1 MALLHFDT
9 PGPSRL
15 AGNDA
20 TRSRDQMQLRV
31 TEQERLLR
39 KENSTQTIP
48 LETTSW
54 LASASMEFPRSR
66 CPGCGAELAAGAL
79 PYRGYYNTS
88 AECWSEYTHVLAVE
102 YQDTALF
109 AQVHQLTVDAYAVQH
124 AGGPH
129 PDKSVAVH
137 LVGLYLVLERDFK
150 PFDVPPR
157 LQALSAAVANWQ
169 HFEVPKRRAVLTAH
183 DLAKAGS
190 TQEHATRVR
199 EWADQIWTMWGAHH
213 PAIAALAENCFAIS
227 ERQASNSR

>member
-1 MALLHFDT
+1 
-9 PGPSRL
+9 
-15 AGNDA
+15 
-20 TRSRDQMQLRV
+20 MQLRV
-31 TEQERLLR
+31 AGRARFPSE
-39 KENSTQTIP
+39 ENSAQTIP
-48 LETTSW
+48 LETTTW
-54 LASASMEFPRSR
+54 LASADMESPRSR

-79 PYRGYYNTS
+79 PYRGYYHTS

-150 PFDVPPR
+150 SFDVPPR
-157 LQALSAAVANWQ
+157 LQALASVVTKWP
-169 HFEVPKRRAVLTAH
+169 HFEVPKCRALLTAH

-190 TQEHATRVR
+190 PREHATRVR
-199 EWADQIWTMWGAHH
+199 EWAEQIWSMWSAHH
-213 PAIAALAENCFAIS
+213 PAIASLAKNCFAIS
-227 ERQASNSR
+227 EPHASNSL